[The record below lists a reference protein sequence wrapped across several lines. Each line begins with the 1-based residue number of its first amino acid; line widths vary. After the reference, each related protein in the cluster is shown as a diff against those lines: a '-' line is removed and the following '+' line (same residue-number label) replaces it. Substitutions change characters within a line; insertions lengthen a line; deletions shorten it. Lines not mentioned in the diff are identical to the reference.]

1 MVSGLCGDEVGFRFI
16 ALKELTMAI
25 RLLDPISSW
34 PIIRFHV
41 NGDDAHDQHDH
52 DGYDHDRV
60 RDGGDDARGDG
71 DDDDLQ
77 NDRMTVLSFRA
88 SGKPIKRNDT
98 CSLFCSF
105 YWLALTLSIYYSK
118 FKKPLGKVLFKS
130 RFSL

>member
-1 MVSGLCGDEVGFRFI
+1 M
-16 ALKELTMAI
+16 
-25 RLLDPISSW
+25 
-34 PIIRFHV
+34 RFHV
-41 NGDDAHDQHDH
+41 NGDDAHDQHDGG
-52 DGYDHDRV
+52 GYDHDRV
-60 RDGGDDARGDG
+60 RDGDGGDDVRGDG